1 MELNPEDQQNLM
13 GLRLETPGKWLSVL
27 QPTACVRQPSNFVNG
42 DRNHATTAI
51 QGLWMMDVAGQN
63 QRPADPERVVYHRFE
78 LEKSFIGIQ
87 HAASVVVDRKGA
99 LGYLNRSVNPMTWL

>member
-63 QRPADPERVVYHRFE
+63 QRPADPDAWSIIALNSKRASSGFNTPP
-78 LEKSFIGIQ
+78 LSLLIGK
-87 HAASVVVDRKGA
+87 AR
-99 LGYLNRSVNPMTWL
+99 LGTSIVP